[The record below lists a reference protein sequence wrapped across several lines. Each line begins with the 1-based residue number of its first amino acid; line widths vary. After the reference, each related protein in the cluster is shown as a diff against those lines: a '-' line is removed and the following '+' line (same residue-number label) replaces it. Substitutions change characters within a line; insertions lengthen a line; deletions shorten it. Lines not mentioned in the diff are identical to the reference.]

1 MEDQGR
7 VEKLLEEILDVQRE
21 QLEQYKNV
29 TKRSLELQQTAVGRQ
44 EQIGKIY
51 RIALIVSAVVVAG
64 IIGLVFYLLQYLPMR
79 YR

>member
-1 MEDQGR
+1 MQDQGR
-7 VEKLLEEILDVQRE
+7 VEKLLEELLEVQRE

-51 RIALIVSAVVVAG
+51 RIALIVSAVVIAG
-64 IIGLVFYLLQYLPMR
+64 IIGLIFYLLQYLPTK

>member
-1 MEDQGR
+1 MEDQSR
-7 VEKLLEEILDVQRE
+7 VEKLLEEILGVQRE

-64 IIGLVFYLLQYLPMR
+64 IIGLVFYLLQYLPTR

>member
-1 MEDQGR
+1 MEDQSR

-51 RIALIVSAVVVAG
+51 R
-64 IIGLVFYLLQYLPMR
+64 
-79 YR
+79 

>member
-7 VEKLLEEILDVQRE
+7 VVKLLEEILDVQRE

-64 IIGLVFYLLQYLPMR
+64 IIGLVFYLLQYLPTR

>member
-7 VEKLLEEILDVQRE
+7 VEKLLEEILGVQRE

-51 RIALIVSAVVVAG
+51 RIALIVSAIVVAG
-64 IIGLVFYLLQYLPMR
+64 IIGLVFYLLQYLPTR

>member
-1 MEDQGR
+1 MEDQSR
-7 VEKLLEEILDVQRE
+7 VEKLLEDILDVQRE

-51 RIALIVSAVVVAG
+51 RIALIVSAVVVG
-64 IIGLVFYLLQYLPMR
+64 RIIGLVFYLLQYLPTS

>member
-21 QLEQYKNV
+21 QLGQYKNV

-51 RIALIVSAVVVAG
+51 RIALIVSAIVVAG
-64 IIGLVFYLLQYLPMR
+64 IIGLVFYLLQYLPTR

>member
-1 MEDQGR
+1 MEDQSR

-29 TKRSLELQQTAVGRQ
+29 TKLSLELQQTAVGRQ

-64 IIGLVFYLLQYLPMR
+64 IIGLVFYLLQYLPTR

>member
-1 MEDQGR
+1 M
-7 VEKLLEEILDVQRE
+7 KLLEEILDIQRE

-64 IIGLVFYLLQYLPMR
+64 IIGLVFYLLQYLPTR

>member
-1 MEDQGR
+1 MEDQSR
-7 VEKLLEEILDVQRE
+7 IEKILEEILDVQRE

-29 TKRSLELQQTAVGRQ
+29 TKRSLELQQIAVGRQ
-44 EQIGKIY
+44 EQISKIY

-64 IIGLVFYLLQYLPMR
+64 IIGLVFYLLQYLPTR

>member
-7 VEKLLEEILDVQRE
+7 VVKLLEEILDVQRE

-51 RIALIVSAVVVAG
+51 SIALIVSAVVVAG
-64 IIGLVFYLLQYLPMR
+64 IIGLVFYLLQYLPTR

>member
-1 MEDQGR
+1 MEDQTR
-7 VEKLLEEILDVQRE
+7 VEMLLEEILDVQRE
-21 QLEQYKNV
+21 QLEQYKTV

>member
-1 MEDQGR
+1 MEDQSR

-21 QLEQYKNV
+21 QLGQYKNV

-51 RIALIVSAVVVAG
+51 RIALIVSAIVVAG
-64 IIGLVFYLLQYLPMR
+64 IIGLVFYLLQYLPTR

>member
-1 MEDQGR
+1 MEDQSR

-64 IIGLVFYLLQYLPMR
+64 IIGLVFYLLQYLPTR

>member
-1 MEDQGR
+1 
-7 VEKLLEEILDVQRE
+7 VKLLEEILDIQRE

-64 IIGLVFYLLQYLPMR
+64 IIGLVFYLLQYLPTR

>member
-64 IIGLVFYLLQYLPMR
+64 IFGLVFYLLQYLPTR

>member
-1 MEDQGR
+1 MEDQSR
-7 VEKLLEEILDVQRE
+7 VEKLLEEILDVQR
-21 QLEQYKNV
+21 QHLEQYKNV
-29 TKRSLELQQTAVGRQ
+29 TKRSLELQQTAVARQ
-44 EQIGKIY
+44 EQIGNIY

>member
-1 MEDQGR
+1 MEDQSR

-21 QLEQYKNV
+21 QLGQYKNV

-64 IIGLVFYLLQYLPMR
+64 IIGLVFYLLQYLPTR

>member
-21 QLEQYKNV
+21 QLGQYKNV

-64 IIGLVFYLLQYLPMR
+64 IIGLVFYLLQYLPTR

>member
-1 MEDQGR
+1 MEDQSR
-7 VEKLLEEILDVQRE
+7 VEKLLEEILDVQR
-21 QLEQYKNV
+21 QHLEQYKNV
-29 TKRSLELQQTAVGRQ
+29 TKRSLELQQTAVARQ

-51 RIALIVSAVVVAG
+51 RIALVVSAVVVAG

>member
-21 QLEQYKNV
+21 QLGQYKNV
-29 TKRSLELQQTAVGRQ
+29 TKRSLELQQTAVERQ

-51 RIALIVSAVVVAG
+51 RIALIVSAIVVAG
-64 IIGLVFYLLQYLPMR
+64 IIGLVFYLLQYLPTR

>member
-64 IIGLVFYLLQYLPMR
+64 IIGLVFYLLQYLPTR

>member
-29 TKRSLELQQTAVGRQ
+29 TKLSLELQQTAVGRQ

-64 IIGLVFYLLQYLPMR
+64 IIGLVFYLLQYLPTR

>member
-1 MEDQGR
+1 MEEQNG
-7 VEKLLEEILDVQRE
+7 VERLLEQILEVQRE
-21 QLEQYKNV
+21 QLEQYKSV

-51 RIALIVSAVVVAG
+51 RIALVVSAIVVAG
-64 IIGLVFYLLQYLPMR
+64 IIGLVFYLLQYLPTR

>member
-64 IIGLVFYLLQYLPMR
+64 IIGLVFYLFQYLPTR
-79 YR
+79 NR

>member
-51 RIALIVSAVVVAG
+51 RIALVVSAVVVVG
-64 IIGLVFYLLQYLPMR
+64 IIGLIFYLLQYLPTR